1 MNIKSEF
8 MGKEIP
14 VVFWKF
20 RVGSQGHPLCAML
33 RSLNPVADTEH
44 GFIYFVVSAASGKVI
59 SEQLIPEYA
68 NEQFRNFN

>member
-44 GFIYFVVSAASGKVI
+44 GFIYFVVSASGKVI